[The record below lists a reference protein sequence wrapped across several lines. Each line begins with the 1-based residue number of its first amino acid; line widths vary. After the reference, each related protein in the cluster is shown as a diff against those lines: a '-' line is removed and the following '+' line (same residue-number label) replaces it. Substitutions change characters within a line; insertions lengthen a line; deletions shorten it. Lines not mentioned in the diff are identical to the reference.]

1 TKNNDGKSVYGII
14 PASMSYTTIDQ
25 NKTTGELRPVT
36 LSKIDFS
43 GVDGLWI
50 PCNGSLSPWNTHLGS
65 EEYEADAR
73 AFEADPK
80 QTYVNPFVQNYYQ
93 DQTKVGNPYSYN
105 YIVEVTAL
113 ADNTTSVQKHYSMG
127 RFSH

>member
-25 NKTTGELRPVT
+25 NKKTGELEPVK

-73 AFEADPK
+73 AFADPTSK
-80 QTYVNPFVQNYYQ
+80 TRSQ
-93 DQTKVGNPYSYN
+93 
-105 YIVEVTAL
+105 VETFAQFYFGDK
-113 ADNTTSVQKHYSMG
+113 AK
-127 RFSH
+127 